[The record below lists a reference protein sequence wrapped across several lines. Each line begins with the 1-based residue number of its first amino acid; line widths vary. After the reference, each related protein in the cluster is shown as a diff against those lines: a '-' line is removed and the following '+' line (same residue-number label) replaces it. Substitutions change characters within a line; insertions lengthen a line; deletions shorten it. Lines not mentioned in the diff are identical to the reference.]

1 MAKKR
6 QGSGQ
11 QLFRTKTVGV
21 RLDPQLK
28 YAAELAARTQR
39 RSLSSFIEW
48 AVQEAVD
55 RVPVTGGGQAPSTA
69 WEAMP
74 LVWDVSPSTRLV
86 KLALYFGDLLT
97 YDEQVLWHLI
107 REHPALWRGSRG
119 KHGTKLA
126 VHYDDLQQAAE
137 RASPDYRQTLK
148 VLENAFRFDLL
159 EEHFETFQQVA
170 KGELDKKALE
180 KIKPST

>member
-21 RLDPQLK
+21 RLDPKLK
-28 YAAELAARTQR
+28 YVAELAARTQR

-55 RVPVTGGGQAPSTA
+55 RVSVIGGGLAPRTA
-69 WEAMP
+69 KEVMP
-74 LVWDVSPSTRLV
+74 LVWDISPSTRLV
-86 KLALYFGDLLT
+86 KLAIYFAGLLT

-119 KHGTKLA
+119 KHTKLA
-126 VHYDDLQQAAE
+126 VDAAVFMSATKGE
-137 RASPDYRQTLK
+137 SPEK
-148 VLENAFRFDLL
+148 ALENHFRFDLL
-159 EEHFETFQQVA
+159 EEHFETFEKVA
-170 KGELDKKALE
+170 KGELDKKALD

>member
-21 RLDPQLK
+21 RLDPKLK

-55 RVPVTGGGQAPSTA
+55 RVSVIGGGQTA
-69 WEAMP
+69 RELMP
-74 LVWDVSPSTRLV
+74 FVWDVSPSTRLA
-86 KLALYFGDLLT
+86 KLAIYFSGLLT
-97 YDEQVLWHLI
+97 YDEQVMWHLI
-107 REHPALWRGSRG
+107 REHPAMWRGKRAMAGSLA
-119 KHGTKLA
+119 GTVAELQA
-126 VHYDDLQQAAE
+126 VFESAE
-137 RASPDYRQTLK
+137 KGVSPQKAVED
-148 VLENAFRFDLL
+148 NFRFDLL
-159 EEHFETFQQVA
+159 EEHFETFEKVA

>member
-6 QGSGQ
+6 QGSGK

-21 RLDPQLK
+21 RLDPKLK

-55 RVPVTGGGQAPSTA
+55 RVPVVGGGLAPRTA
-69 WEAMP
+69 KEVMP
-74 LVWDVSPSTRLV
+74 LVWDISPSTRLV
-86 KLALYFGDLLT
+86 KLAIYFSGLLT
-97 YDEQVLWHLI
+97 YDEQVVWHLI
-107 REHPALWRGSRG
+107 REHPALWRGKR
-119 KHGTKLA
+119 GTKLEDKVEEYRAFAEQISKGKSPKKA
-126 VHYDDLQQAAE
+126 VED
-137 RASPDYRQTLK
+137 
-148 VLENAFRFDLL
+148 NFRFDLL
-159 EEHFETFQQVA
+159 EEHFETFEKVA

>member
-6 QGSGQ
+6 QGNGK
-11 QLFRTKTVGV
+11 QLVRTKTVGV
-21 RLDPQLK
+21 RLDPKLK

-55 RVPVTGGGQAPSTA
+55 RVPVVGGGQAPSTA

-86 KLALYFGDLLT
+86 KLAIIFSGLLT
-97 YDEQVLWHLI
+97 YDEQVVWHLI
-107 REHPALWRGSRG
+107 REHPALWHGKGDMAGSMAE
-119 KHGTKLA
+119 L
-126 VHYDDLQQAAE
+126 QAAFE
-137 RASPDYRQTLK
+137 QARGELDKKP
-148 VLENAFRFDLL
+148 LEDFFRFDLL
-159 EEHFETFQQVA
+159 EEHFETFEKVA
-170 KGELDKKALE
+170 RGELDKKALE

>member
-6 QGSGQ
+6 QGSSQ

-21 RLDPQLK
+21 RLDPKLK
-28 YAAELAARTQR
+28 DAAELAARTQR

-55 RVPVTGGGQAPSTA
+55 RVSVKGRSETA
-69 WEAMP
+69 REIMP

-86 KLALYFGDLLT
+86 KLAIYFAGLLT

-107 REHPALWRGSRG
+107 REHPALWRGKRDTKGEYGYLFEKSR
-119 KHGTKLA
+119 
-126 VHYDDLQQAAE
+126 VMREQAAKGE
-137 RASPDYRQTLK
+137 EYTTQKTL
-148 VLENAFRFDLL
+148 EDSFRFDLL
-159 EEHFETFQQVA
+159 EEHFETFEKVA
-170 KGELDKKALE
+170 KGELDKKVLE

>member
-6 QGSGQ
+6 QGSGK

-21 RLDPQLK
+21 RLDPKLK
-28 YAAELAARTQR
+28 YVAELAARTQR

-55 RVPVTGGGQAPSTA
+55 RVPVVGGGLAPRTA
-69 WEAMP
+69 KEVMP
-74 LVWDVSPSTRLV
+74 LVWDISPSTRLV
-86 KLALYFGDLLT
+86 KLAIYFSGLLT
-97 YDEQVLWHLI
+97 YDEQVMWHLI
-107 REHPALWRGSRG
+107 REHPAMWRGKRAMAGSLA
-119 KHGTKLA
+119 GTVAELQA
-126 VHYDDLQQAAE
+126 VFESAE
-137 RASPDYRQTLK
+137 KGVSPQKAVED
-148 VLENAFRFDLL
+148 NFRFDLL
-159 EEHFETFQQVA
+159 EEHFETFEKVA

>member
-48 AVQEAVD
+48 AVQEAID
-55 RVPVTGGGQAPSTA
+55 RVSVKGGGETA
-69 WEAMP
+69 REIMP

-119 KHGTKLA
+119 KHTKLA
-126 VHYDDLQQAAE
+126 VDAAVFMSAAKGE
-137 RASPDYRQTLK
+137 SPEK
-148 VLENAFRFDLL
+148 ALENHFRFDLL

>member
-1 MAKKR
+1 MAQKR

-48 AVQEAVD
+48 AVQEAID
-55 RVPVTGGGQAPSTA
+55 RVSVKGGGQTA
-69 WEAMP
+69 KEIMP

-86 KLALYFGDLLT
+86 KLAIYFAGLLT

-126 VHYDDLQQAAE
+126 VSFAVWKE
-137 RASPDYRQTLK
+137 TVVEGESPEK
-148 VLENAFRFDLL
+148 ALENHFRFDLL
-159 EEHFETFQQVA
+159 EEHFETFEKVA

>member
-11 QLFRTKTVGV
+11 QLVRTKTVGV

-48 AVQEAVD
+48 AVQEAID
-55 RVPVTGGGQAPSTA
+55 RVSVKGGGRTA
-69 WEAMP
+69 REIMP

-86 KLALYFGDLLT
+86 KLAIYFAGLLT

-107 REHPALWRGSRG
+107 REHPALWRRKRG
-119 KHGTKLA
+119 IELDVSVFMSATKG
-126 VHYDDLQQAAE
+126 E
-137 RASPDYRQTLK
+137 SPGNA
-148 VLENAFRFDLL
+148 LENNFRFDLL
-159 EEHFETFQQVA
+159 EEHFETFEKVA
-170 KGELDKKALE
+170 KGELDKKVLE

>member
-55 RVPVTGGGQAPSTA
+55 RVSVKGGGQTA
-69 WEAMP
+69 REIMP

-86 KLALYFGDLLT
+86 KLAIHFGGLLT

-107 REHPALWRGSRG
+107 REHPALWRASRG

-126 VHYDDLQQAAE
+126 VHYDDLRQAAE
-137 RASPDYRQTLK
+137 RASPDYRQSLK

-159 EEHFETFQQVA
+159 EEHFETFEKVA